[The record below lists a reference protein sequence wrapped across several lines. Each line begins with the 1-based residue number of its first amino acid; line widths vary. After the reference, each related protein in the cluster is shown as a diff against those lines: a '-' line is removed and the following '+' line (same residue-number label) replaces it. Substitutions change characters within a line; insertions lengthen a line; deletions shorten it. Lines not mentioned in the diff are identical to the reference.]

1 MRDPG
6 RDGKLGSHVPAMRHE
21 PIPSD
26 PSRQGDAA
34 TGEPVRY
41 QLGDLFDRMT
51 LYMAMMFLGHTLL
64 ILALVKL

>member
-1 MRDPG
+1 MLDPG

-21 PIPSD
+21 LIPTDASR
-26 PSRQGDAA
+26 PSDAA

-41 QLGDLFDRMT
+41 RVGKLFDRMT

-64 ILALVKL
+64 IFALVKL

>member
-1 MRDPG
+1 
-6 RDGKLGSHVPAMRHE
+6 MRHE
-21 PIPSD
+21 PIPTD
-26 PSRQGDAA
+26 PSRPGDAA
-34 TGEPVRY
+34 TGVPVRY

>member
-1 MRDPG
+1 MLDPG
-6 RDGKLGSHVPAMRHE
+6 RDGKLGSHLPAMRHE
-21 PIPSD
+21 PIPAD
-26 PSRQGDAA
+26 PSLPSDAA

-41 QLGDLFDRMT
+41 RRGDLFDRMT